1 MILKLLNSNQKNFIQ
16 KLELILKK
24 RKVNRSSKS
33 LLVKKIISD
42 VIKNKDQ
49 ALIKYENKFSKFNKI
64 GKKNIKF

>member
-49 ALIKYENKFSKFNKI
+49 ALIKYEKQKMRLI
-64 GKKNIKF
+64 